1 MKKNLLLCL
10 GIVILFFILFPNI
23 ACAELSNQNM
33 FNSVL
38 AKYQYAS
45 SSWAHIIQERAEWL
59 FGSLAL
65 ISFSWQFSQIVGS
78 RGSSP
83 FTEMIGELLK
93 FVIFCGFY
101 LWLLRN
107 GPDFAL
113 KIIRSFMMIGAQA
126 GGQENLEPSGI
137 VDLGFTIYDAAQQN
151 LDIWSGTS
159 IAAYIISLIVLVIF
173 ALIGINMLLQLC
185 SAWVLAYAGIFFL
198 GFGGSKWTSDMAV
211 NYFKTVLGLGASLMT
226 MTLLIGIGTS
236 IVTESIAQMDTSGAQ
251 NLTEMAVL
259 LITSITLF
267 MLVDKLP
274 SMVAGIINGASVG
287 STGIGAFGAG
297 AAIGTAAAAM
307 GMAATSISESVSTL
321 IKAGTGGAG
330 LAAGFQAV
338 KNEMMGEQTD
348 IASKMQ
354 EHRKAA
360 GLPPESGFAKPP
372 SATAVLG
379 RMAQMGGAMMKQ
391 GIKNKASE
399 AVSNTAGGKIADM
412 LKKTEE

>member
-1 MKKNLLLCL
+1 M
-10 GIVILFFILFPNI
+10 
-23 ACAELSNQNM
+23 ACAELSNENM

-38 AKYQYAS
+38 AKYQSAS

-287 STGIGAFGAG
+287 SAGIGAFGAG

-307 GMAATSISESVSTL
+307 GMAVTSIAKSAS
-321 IKAGTGGAG
+321 IIAGAVKGGAG
-330 LAAGFQAV
+330 LATGFQAV
-338 KNEMMGEQTD
+338 KNEMMGEQAD

-354 EHRKAA
+354 EHRKEA
-360 GLPPESGFAKPP
+360 GLPPESGFVKPP

-412 LKKTEE
+412 LKKD

>member
-1 MKKNLLLCL
+1 M
-10 GIVILFFILFPNI
+10 

-38 AKYQYAS
+38 AKYQSAS

-307 GMAATSISESVSTL
+307 GMAVTSIAKSAS
-321 IKAGTGGAG
+321 IIAGAVKGGAG
-330 LAAGFQAV
+330 LATGFQAV
-338 KNEMMGEQTD
+338 KNEMMGEQAD

-354 EHRKAA
+354 EHRKEA
-360 GLPPESGFAKPP
+360 GLPPESGFVKPP

-412 LKKTEE
+412 LKKD

>member
-1 MKKNLLLCL
+1 M
-10 GIVILFFILFPNI
+10 
-23 ACAELSNQNM
+23 ACAELSNENM

-38 AKYQYAS
+38 AKYQSAS

-297 AAIGTAAAAM
+297 AAIGIAAAAM
-307 GMAATSISESVSTL
+307 GMAVTSIAKSAS
-321 IKAGTGGAG
+321 IIAGAVKGGAG
-330 LAAGFQAV
+330 LATGFQAV
-338 KNEMMGEQTD
+338 KNEMMGEQAD

-354 EHRKAA
+354 EHRKEA
-360 GLPPESGFAKPP
+360 GLPPESGFVKPP

-412 LKKTEE
+412 LKKD

>member
-1 MKKNLLLCL
+1 M
-10 GIVILFFILFPNI
+10 VITLYFLISPSTVY
-23 ACAELSNQNM
+23 AELSNKNILD
-33 FNSVL
+33 SVL
-38 AKYQYAS
+38 IKYHSAAN
-45 SSWAHIIQERAEWL
+45 SWADVIQERAEWL

-83 FTEMIGELLK
+83 LTEMIGELLK

-107 GPDFAL
+107 GPTFANAIIDSMI
-113 KIIRSFMMIGAQA
+113 KIGTMASNQPTTSPSSLVDIG
-126 GGQENLEPSGI
+126 
-137 VDLGFTIYDAAQQN
+137 FKIYDAAQEN
-151 LDIWSGTS
+151 LDIWSATS
-159 IAAYIISLIVLVIF
+159 IAAYIISLIILVIF

-185 SAWVLAYAGIFFL
+185 SAWVLAYAGVFFL

-307 GMAATSISESVSTL
+307 GMAVTSIAKSAST
-321 IKAGTGGAG
+321 IAGAVKGGAG
-330 LAAGFQAV
+330 LATGFQAV
-338 KNEMMGEQTD
+338 KNEMMGEQAD

-354 EHRKAA
+354 EHRKEA
-360 GLPPESGFAKPP
+360 GLPPESGFVKPP

-391 GIKNKASE
+391 GIKNRASE

>member
-1 MKKNLLLCL
+1 M
-10 GIVILFFILFPNI
+10 

-38 AKYQYAS
+38 AKYQSAS

-83 FTEMIGELLK
+83 FTELIGELLK

-307 GMAATSISESVSTL
+307 GMAVTSIAKSAS
-321 IKAGTGGAG
+321 IIAGAVKGGAG
-330 LAAGFQAV
+330 LATGFQAV
-338 KNEMMGEQTD
+338 KNEMMGEQAD

-354 EHRKAA
+354 EHRKEA
-360 GLPPESGFAKPP
+360 GLPPESGFVKPP

-412 LKKTEE
+412 LKKD

>member
-1 MKKNLLLCL
+1 M
-10 GIVILFFILFPNI
+10 VITLYFLISPSTVY
-23 ACAELSNQNM
+23 AELSNKNILD
-33 FNSVL
+33 SVL
-38 AKYQYAS
+38 IKYHSAAN
-45 SSWAHIIQERAEWL
+45 SWADVIQERAEWL

-83 FTEMIGELLK
+83 LTEMIGELLK

-101 LWLLRN
+101 LWLLKN
-107 GPDFAL
+107 GPTFANAIIDSMI
-113 KIIRSFMMIGAQA
+113 KIGTMASNQPTTSPSSLVDIG
-126 GGQENLEPSGI
+126 
-137 VDLGFTIYDAAQQN
+137 FKIYDAAQEN
-151 LDIWSGTS
+151 LDIWSATS
-159 IAAYIISLIVLVIF
+159 IAAYIISLIILVIF

-185 SAWVLAYAGIFFL
+185 SAWVLAYAGVFFL

-307 GMAATSISESVSTL
+307 GMAVTSIAKSAST
-321 IKAGTGGAG
+321 IAGAVKGGAG
-330 LAAGFQAV
+330 LATGFQAV
-338 KNEMMGEQTD
+338 KNEMMGEQAD

-354 EHRKAA
+354 EHRKEA
-360 GLPPESGFAKPP
+360 GLPPESGFVKPP

-412 LKKTEE
+412 LKKD

>member
-1 MKKNLLLCL
+1 M
-10 GIVILFFILFPNI
+10 VITLYFLISPSTVY
-23 ACAELSNQNM
+23 AELSNKNILD
-33 FNSVL
+33 SVL
-38 AKYQYAS
+38 IKYHSAAN
-45 SSWAHIIQERAEWL
+45 SWVDVIQERAEWL

-83 FTEMIGELLK
+83 LTEMIGELLK

-101 LWLLRN
+101 LWILRN
-107 GPDFAL
+107 GPTFANAIIDSMI
-113 KIIRSFMMIGAQA
+113 KIGTMASNQPITSPSSLVDIG
-126 GGQENLEPSGI
+126 
-137 VDLGFTIYDAAQQN
+137 FKIYDAAQEN
-151 LDIWSGTS
+151 LDIWSATS
-159 IAAYIISLIVLVIF
+159 IAAYIISLIILVIF

-307 GMAATSISESVSTL
+307 GMAVTSIAKSAST
-321 IKAGTGGAG
+321 IAGAVKGGAG
-330 LAAGFQAV
+330 LATGFQAV
-338 KNEMMGEQTD
+338 KNEMMGEQAD

-354 EHRKAA
+354 EHRKEA
-360 GLPPESGFAKPP
+360 GLPPESGFVKPP

-399 AVSNTAGGKIADM
+399 TVSNTAGGKLADM
-412 LKKTEE
+412 LKKTGE

>member
-1 MKKNLLLCL
+1 M
-10 GIVILFFILFPNI
+10 

-38 AKYQYAS
+38 AKYQSAS

-65 ISFSWQFSQIVGS
+65 FSFSWQFSLIGGS

-83 FTEMIGELLK
+83 FTEMICELLK

-151 LDIWSGTS
+151 LDIWSVTS

-307 GMAATSISESVSTL
+307 GMAVTSIAKSASIITGAV
-321 IKAGTGGAG
+321 KGGAG
-330 LAAGFQAV
+330 LATGFQAV
-338 KNEMMGEQTD
+338 KNEMMGEQAD

-354 EHRKAA
+354 EHRKEA
-360 GLPPESGFAKPP
+360 GLPPESGFVKPP

-412 LKKTEE
+412 LKKD

>member
-1 MKKNLLLCL
+1 M
-10 GIVILFFILFPNI
+10 VITLYFLISPSTVY
-23 ACAELSNQNM
+23 AELSNKNILD
-33 FNSVL
+33 SVL
-38 AKYQYAS
+38 IKYHSAAN
-45 SSWAHIIQERAEWL
+45 SWADIIQERAEWL

-83 FTEMIGELLK
+83 LTEMIGELLK
-93 FVIFCGFY
+93 FLIFCGFY
-101 LWLLRN
+101 LWLLKN
-107 GPDFAL
+107 GPTFANAFIDSMI
-113 KIIRSFMMIGAQA
+113 KIGTMASNLVDIG
-126 GGQENLEPSGI
+126 
-137 VDLGFTIYDAAQQN
+137 FKIYDAAQEN
-151 LDIWSGTS
+151 LDIWSATS
-159 IAAYIISLIVLVIF
+159 IAAYIISLIILVIF

-185 SAWVLAYAGIFFL
+185 SAWVLAYAGVFFL

-307 GMAATSISESVSTL
+307 GMAVTSIAKSAS
-321 IKAGTGGAG
+321 IIAGAVKGGAG
-330 LAAGFQAV
+330 LATGFQAV
-338 KNEMMGEQTD
+338 KNEMMGEQAD

-354 EHRKAA
+354 EHRKEA
-360 GLPPESGFAKPP
+360 GLPPESGFVKPP

-412 LKKTEE
+412 LKKD

>member
-1 MKKNLLLCL
+1 MIKI
-10 GIVILFFILFPNI
+10 GTM
-23 ACAELSNQNM
+23 ASNQPTT
-33 FNSVL
+33 SP
-38 AKYQYAS
+38 S
-45 SSWAHIIQERAEWL
+45 SL
-59 FGSLAL
+59 
-65 ISFSWQFSQIVGS
+65 VD
-78 RGSSP
+78 
-83 FTEMIGELLK
+83 IGFK
-93 FVIFCGFY
+93 
-101 LWLLRN
+101 
-107 GPDFAL
+107 
-113 KIIRSFMMIGAQA
+113 
-126 GGQENLEPSGI
+126 
-137 VDLGFTIYDAAQQN
+137 IYDAAQEN
-151 LDIWSGTS
+151 LDIWSATS
-159 IAAYIISLIVLVIF
+159 IAAYIISLIILVIF

-185 SAWVLAYAGIFFL
+185 SAWVLAYAGVFFL
-198 GFGGSKWTSDMAV
+198 GFGGSKWTSDMAI

-307 GMAATSISESVSTL
+307 GMAVTSIAKSAST
-321 IKAGTGGAG
+321 IAGAVKGGAG

-338 KNEMMGEQTD
+338 KNEMMGEQAD

-372 SATAVLG
+372 SATAVMG

-412 LKKTEE
+412 LKKD

>member
-1 MKKNLLLCL
+1 MKKILLFSL
-10 GIVILFFILFPNI
+10 VIGLSLILLSDSAYAEISTKNI
-23 ACAELSNQNM
+23 L
-33 FNSVL
+33 NSVL
-38 AKYQYAS
+38 IKYQSAAA
-45 SSWAHIIQERAEWL
+45 SWASIIQEKAEWL

-83 FTEMIGELLK
+83 LTEMIGELLK

-107 GPDFAL
+107 GPQFATS
-113 KIIRSFMMIGAQA
+113 IIDSLRIIGAQVA
-126 GGQENLEPSGI
+126 GVDKNLYPSDL
-137 VDLGFTIYDAAQQN
+137 VDIGFGIYDIAQQN

-307 GMAATSISESVSTL
+307 GMAVTSIAKSAS
-321 IKAGTGGAG
+321 IIAGAVKGGAG
-330 LAAGFQAV
+330 LATGFQAV
-338 KNEMMGEQTD
+338 KNEMMGEQAD

-354 EHRKAA
+354 EHRKEA
-360 GLPPESGFAKPP
+360 GLPPESGFVKPP

-412 LKKTEE
+412 LKKD

>member
-1 MKKNLLLCL
+1 MKKILLFSLM
-10 GIVILFFILFPNI
+10 VITLYFLISPSTVY
-23 ACAELSNQNM
+23 AELSNKNILD
-33 FNSVL
+33 SVL
-38 AKYQYAS
+38 IKYHSAAN
-45 SSWAHIIQERAEWL
+45 SWADVIQERAEWL

-83 FTEMIGELLK
+83 LTEMIGELLK

-107 GPDFAL
+107 GPTFANAIIDSMI
-113 KIIRSFMMIGAQA
+113 KIGTMASNQPTTSPSSLVDIG
-126 GGQENLEPSGI
+126 
-137 VDLGFTIYDAAQQN
+137 FKIYDAAQEN
-151 LDIWSGTS
+151 LDIWSATS
-159 IAAYIISLIVLVIF
+159 IAAYIISLIILVIF

-307 GMAATSISESVSTL
+307 GMAVTSIAKSAST
-321 IKAGTGGAG
+321 IAGAVKGGAG
-330 LAAGFQAV
+330 LATGFQAV
-338 KNEMMGEQTD
+338 KNEMMGEQAD

-354 EHRKAA
+354 EHRKEA
-360 GLPPESGFAKPP
+360 GLPPESGFVKPP

-399 AVSNTAGGKIADM
+399 TVSNTAGGKLADM
-412 LKKTEE
+412 LKKTGE

>member
-1 MKKNLLLCL
+1 M
-10 GIVILFFILFPNI
+10 

-38 AKYQYAS
+38 AKYQSAS

-198 GFGGSKWTSDMAV
+198 GFGGSKWTSDMAI

-307 GMAATSISESVSTL
+307 GMAVTSIAKSAS
-321 IKAGTGGAG
+321 IIAGAVKGGAG
-330 LAAGFQAV
+330 LATGFQAV
-338 KNEMMGEQTD
+338 KNEMMGEQAD

-354 EHRKAA
+354 EHRKEA
-360 GLPPESGFAKPP
+360 GLPPESGFVKPP

-412 LKKTEE
+412 LKKD

>member
-1 MKKNLLLCL
+1 M
-10 GIVILFFILFPNI
+10 
-23 ACAELSNQNM
+23 ASNQPTT
-33 FNSVL
+33 SP
-38 AKYQYAS
+38 S
-45 SSWAHIIQERAEWL
+45 SL
-59 FGSLAL
+59 
-65 ISFSWQFSQIVGS
+65 VD
-78 RGSSP
+78 
-83 FTEMIGELLK
+83 IGFK
-93 FVIFCGFY
+93 
-101 LWLLRN
+101 
-107 GPDFAL
+107 
-113 KIIRSFMMIGAQA
+113 
-126 GGQENLEPSGI
+126 
-137 VDLGFTIYDAAQQN
+137 IYDAAQEN
-151 LDIWSGTS
+151 LDIWSATS
-159 IAAYIISLIVLVIF
+159 IAAYIISLIILVIF

-185 SAWVLAYAGIFFL
+185 SAWVLAYAGVFFL

-267 MLVDKLP
+267 MLVDT

-287 STGIGAFGAG
+287 STGSRAFGAG

-307 GMAATSISESVSTL
+307 GMAVTSIAKSAS
-321 IKAGTGGAG
+321 IIAGAVKGGAG
-330 LAAGFQAV
+330 LATGFQAV
-338 KNEMMGEQTD
+338 KNEMMGEQAD

-354 EHRKAA
+354 EHRKEA
-360 GLPPESGFAKPP
+360 GLPPESGFVKPP

-412 LKKTEE
+412 LKKD

>member
-1 MKKNLLLCL
+1 M
-10 GIVILFFILFPNI
+10 VITLYFLISPSTVY
-23 ACAELSNQNM
+23 AELSNKNILD
-33 FNSVL
+33 SVL
-38 AKYQYAS
+38 IKYHSAAN
-45 SSWAHIIQERAEWL
+45 SWADIIQERAEWL

-83 FTEMIGELLK
+83 LTEMIGELLK
-93 FVIFCGFY
+93 FLIFCGFY
-101 LWLLRN
+101 LWLLKN
-107 GPDFAL
+107 GPTFANTIIDSMI
-113 KIIRSFMMIGAQA
+113 KIGTMASNQPTTSPSSLVDIG
-126 GGQENLEPSGI
+126 
-137 VDLGFTIYDAAQQN
+137 FKIYDAAQEN
-151 LDIWSGTS
+151 LDIWSATS
-159 IAAYIISLIVLVIF
+159 IAAYIISLIILVIF

-185 SAWVLAYAGIFFL
+185 SAWVLAYAGVFFL

-307 GMAATSISESVSTL
+307 GMAVTSIAKSAS
-321 IKAGTGGAG
+321 IIAGAVKGGAG
-330 LAAGFQAV
+330 LATGFQAV
-338 KNEMMGEQTD
+338 KNEMMGEQAD

-354 EHRKAA
+354 EHRKEA
-360 GLPPESGFAKPP
+360 GLPPESGFVKPP

-412 LKKTEE
+412 LKKD

>member
-1 MKKNLLLCL
+1 M
-10 GIVILFFILFPNI
+10 
-23 ACAELSNQNM
+23 
-33 FNSVL
+33 
-38 AKYQYAS
+38 
-45 SSWAHIIQERAEWL
+45 
-59 FGSLAL
+59 SL
-65 ISFSWQFSQIVGS
+65 SWQFTQAVNKH
-78 RGSSP
+78 SSL
-83 FTEMIGELLK
+83 TEMIGELLR
-93 FVIFCGFY
+93 FIIFCGFF

-107 GPDFAL
+107 GPQFATA
-113 KIIRSFMMIGAQA
+113 IIDSLRIIGAQA
-126 GGQENLEPSGI
+126 AGIDKNLYPSDL
-137 VDLGFTIYDAAQQN
+137 VDIGFGIYDIAQQN

-307 GMAATSISESVSTL
+307 GMAVTSIAKSAST
-321 IKAGTGGAG
+321 IAGAVKGGAG
-330 LAAGFQAV
+330 LATGFQAV
-338 KNEMMGEQTD
+338 KNEMMGEQAD

-354 EHRKAA
+354 EHRKEA
-360 GLPPESGFAKPP
+360 GLPPESGFVKPP

-379 RMAQMGGAMMKQ
+379 RMAQMGGTMMKQ

>member
-1 MKKNLLLCL
+1 M
-10 GIVILFFILFPNI
+10 VITLYFLISPSTVY
-23 ACAELSNQNM
+23 AELSNKNILD
-33 FNSVL
+33 SVL
-38 AKYQYAS
+38 IKYHSAAN
-45 SSWAHIIQERAEWL
+45 SWADVIQERAEWL

-83 FTEMIGELLK
+83 LTEMIGELLK

-107 GPDFAL
+107 GPTFANAIIDSMI
-113 KIIRSFMMIGAQA
+113 KIGTMASNQPTTSPSSLVDIG
-126 GGQENLEPSGI
+126 
-137 VDLGFTIYDAAQQN
+137 FKIYDAAQEN
-151 LDIWSGTS
+151 LDIWSATS
-159 IAAYIISLIVLVIF
+159 IAAYIISLIILVIF

-307 GMAATSISESVSTL
+307 GMAVTSIAKSAST
-321 IKAGTGGAG
+321 IAGAVKGGAG
-330 LAAGFQAV
+330 LATGFQAV
-338 KNEMMGEQTD
+338 KNEMMGEQAD

-354 EHRKAA
+354 EHRKEA
-360 GLPPESGFAKPP
+360 GLPPESGFVKPP

-399 AVSNTAGGKIADM
+399 TVSNTAGGKLADM
-412 LKKTEE
+412 LKKTGE

>member
-1 MKKNLLLCL
+1 MKKILLFSLM
-10 GIVILFFILFPNI
+10 VITLYFLISPSTVY
-23 ACAELSNQNM
+23 AELSNKNILD
-33 FNSVL
+33 SVL
-38 AKYQYAS
+38 IKYHSAAN
-45 SSWAHIIQERAEWL
+45 SWADIIQERAEWL

-83 FTEMIGELLK
+83 LTEMIGELLK
-93 FVIFCGFY
+93 FLIFCGFY
-101 LWLLRN
+101 LWLLKN
-107 GPDFAL
+107 GPTFANAIIDSMI
-113 KIIRSFMMIGAQA
+113 KIGTMASNQPTTSPSSLVDIG
-126 GGQENLEPSGI
+126 
-137 VDLGFTIYDAAQQN
+137 FKIYDAAQEN
-151 LDIWSGTS
+151 LDIWSATS
-159 IAAYIISLIVLVIF
+159 IAAYIISLIILVIF

-185 SAWVLAYAGIFFL
+185 SAWVLAYAGVFFL

-307 GMAATSISESVSTL
+307 GMAVTSIAKSAST
-321 IKAGTGGAG
+321 IAGAVKGGAG
-330 LAAGFQAV
+330 LATGFQAV
-338 KNEMMGEQTD
+338 KNEMMGEQAD

-354 EHRKAA
+354 EHRKEA
-360 GLPPESGFAKPP
+360 GLPPESGFVKPP

-412 LKKTEE
+412 LKKD

>member
-1 MKKNLLLCL
+1 M
-10 GIVILFFILFPNI
+10 VITLYFLISPSTVY
-23 ACAELSNQNM
+23 AELSNKNILD
-33 FNSVL
+33 SVL
-38 AKYQYAS
+38 IKYHSAAN
-45 SSWAHIIQERAEWL
+45 SWADVIQERAEWL

-83 FTEMIGELLK
+83 LTEMIGELLK
-93 FVIFCGFY
+93 FLIFCGFY
-101 LWLLRN
+101 LWLLKN
-107 GPDFAL
+107 GPTFANAIIDSMI
-113 KIIRSFMMIGAQA
+113 KIGTMASNQPTTSPSSLVDIG
-126 GGQENLEPSGI
+126 
-137 VDLGFTIYDAAQQN
+137 FKIYDAAQEN
-151 LDIWSGTS
+151 LDIWSATS
-159 IAAYIISLIVLVIF
+159 IAAYIISLIILVIF

-185 SAWVLAYAGIFFL
+185 SAWVLAYAGVFFL

-267 MLVDKLP
+267 MLVDT

-307 GMAATSISESVSTL
+307 GMAVTSIAKSAS
-321 IKAGTGGAG
+321 IIAGAVKGGAG
-330 LAAGFQAV
+330 LATGFQAV
-338 KNEMMGEQTD
+338 KNEMMGEKKAD

-354 EHRKAA
+354 EHRKEA
-360 GLPPESGFAKPP
+360 GLPPESGFVKPP

-412 LKKTEE
+412 LKKD

>member
-1 MKKNLLLCL
+1 M
-10 GIVILFFILFPNI
+10 VITLYFLISPSTVY
-23 ACAELSNQNM
+23 AELSNKNILD
-33 FNSVL
+33 SVL
-38 AKYQYAS
+38 IKYHSAAN
-45 SSWAHIIQERAEWL
+45 SWADVIQERAEWL

-65 ISFSWQFSQIVGS
+65 ISFSWQFSQIVGI

-83 FTEMIGELLK
+83 LTEMIGELLK

-101 LWLLRN
+101 LWLLKN
-107 GPDFAL
+107 GPTFANAIIDSMI
-113 KIIRSFMMIGAQA
+113 KIGTMASNQPTTSPSSLVDIG
-126 GGQENLEPSGI
+126 
-137 VDLGFTIYDAAQQN
+137 FKIYDAAQEN
-151 LDIWSGTS
+151 LDIWSATS
-159 IAAYIISLIVLVIF
+159 IAAYIISLIILVIF

-185 SAWVLAYAGIFFL
+185 SAWVLAYAGVFFL

-267 MLVDKLP
+267 MLVDT

-307 GMAATSISESVSTL
+307 GMAVTSIAKSAS
-321 IKAGTGGAG
+321 IIAGAVKGGAG
-330 LAAGFQAV
+330 LATGFQAV
-338 KNEMMGEQTD
+338 KNEMMGEQAD

-354 EHRKAA
+354 EHRKEA
-360 GLPPESGFAKPP
+360 GLPPESGFVKPP

-412 LKKTEE
+412 LKKD

>member
-1 MKKNLLLCL
+1 
-10 GIVILFFILFPNI
+10 
-23 ACAELSNQNM
+23 M

-38 AKYQYAS
+38 AKYQSAS

-78 RGSSP
+78 RESSP

-307 GMAATSISESVSTL
+307 GMAVTSIAKSAST
-321 IKAGTGGAG
+321 IAGAVKGGAG
-330 LAAGFQAV
+330 LATGFQAV
-338 KNEMMGEQTD
+338 KNEMMGEQAD

-354 EHRKAA
+354 EHRKEA
-360 GLPPESGFAKPP
+360 GLPPESGFVKPP

-391 GIKNKASE
+391 GIKNRASE

>member
-1 MKKNLLLCL
+1 M
-10 GIVILFFILFPNI
+10 VITLYFLISPSTVY
-23 ACAELSNQNM
+23 AELSNKNILD
-33 FNSVL
+33 SVL
-38 AKYQYAS
+38 IKYHSAAN
-45 SSWAHIIQERAEWL
+45 SWADVIQERAEWL

-83 FTEMIGELLK
+83 LTEMIGELLK

-107 GPDFAL
+107 GPTFANAIIDSMI
-113 KIIRSFMMIGAQA
+113 KIGTMASNQPTTSPSSLVDIG
-126 GGQENLEPSGI
+126 
-137 VDLGFTIYDAAQQN
+137 FKIYDAAQEN
-151 LDIWSGTS
+151 LDIWSATS
-159 IAAYIISLIVLVIF
+159 IAAYIISLIILVIF

-198 GFGGSKWTSDMAV
+198 GFGGSKWTSDMAI

-307 GMAATSISESVSTL
+307 GMAVTSIAKSAST
-321 IKAGTGGAG
+321 IAGAVKGGAG
-330 LAAGFQAV
+330 LATGFQAV
-338 KNEMMGEQTD
+338 KNEMMGEQAD

-354 EHRKAA
+354 EHRKEA
-360 GLPPESGFAKPP
+360 GLPPESGFVKPP

-412 LKKTEE
+412 LKKD

>member
-1 MKKNLLLCL
+1 MKKILLFSLM
-10 GIVILFFILFPNI
+10 VITLYFLISPSTVY
-23 ACAELSNQNM
+23 AELSNKNILD
-33 FNSVL
+33 SVL
-38 AKYQYAS
+38 IKYHSAAN
-45 SSWAHIIQERAEWL
+45 SWADVIQERAEWL

-83 FTEMIGELLK
+83 LTEMIGELLK

-101 LWLLRN
+101 LWLLKN
-107 GPDFAL
+107 GPTFANAIIDSMI
-113 KIIRSFMMIGAQA
+113 KIGTMASNQPTTSPSSLVDIG
-126 GGQENLEPSGI
+126 
-137 VDLGFTIYDAAQQN
+137 FKIYDAAQEN
-151 LDIWSGTS
+151 LDIWSATS
-159 IAAYIISLIVLVIF
+159 IAAYIISLIILVIF

-185 SAWVLAYAGIFFL
+185 SAWVLAYAGVFFL

-307 GMAATSISESVSTL
+307 GMAVTSIAKSAST
-321 IKAGTGGAG
+321 IAGAVKGGAG
-330 LAAGFQAV
+330 LATGFQAV
-338 KNEMMGEQTD
+338 KNEMMGEQAD

-354 EHRKAA
+354 EHRKEA
-360 GLPPESGFAKPP
+360 GLPPESGFVKPP

-412 LKKTEE
+412 LKKD

>member
-1 MKKNLLLCL
+1 
-10 GIVILFFILFPNI
+10 
-23 ACAELSNQNM
+23 M

-38 AKYQYAS
+38 AKYQSAS

-307 GMAATSISESVSTL
+307 GMAVTSIAKSAS
-321 IKAGTGGAG
+321 IIAGAVKGGAG
-330 LAAGFQAV
+330 LATGFQAV
-338 KNEMMGEQTD
+338 KNEMMGEQAD

-354 EHRKAA
+354 EHRKEA
-360 GLPPESGFAKPP
+360 GLPPESGFVKPP

-412 LKKTEE
+412 LKKD

>member
-10 GIVILFFILFPNI
+10 GIVILFFILFPNM

-38 AKYQYAS
+38 AKYQSAS

-307 GMAATSISESVSTL
+307 GMAVTSIAKSAST
-321 IKAGTGGAG
+321 IAGAVKGGAG
-330 LAAGFQAV
+330 LATGFQAV
-338 KNEMMGEQTD
+338 KNEMMGEQAD

-354 EHRKAA
+354 EHRKEA
-360 GLPPESGFAKPP
+360 GLPPESGFVKPP

-412 LKKTEE
+412 LKKD

>member
-1 MKKNLLLCL
+1 M
-10 GIVILFFILFPNI
+10 

-38 AKYQYAS
+38 AKYQSAS

-307 GMAATSISESVSTL
+307 GMAVTSIAKSAST
-321 IKAGTGGAG
+321 IAGAVKGGAG
-330 LAAGFQAV
+330 LATGFQAV
-338 KNEMMGEQTD
+338 KNEMMGEQAD

-354 EHRKAA
+354 EHRKEA
-360 GLPPESGFAKPP
+360 GLPPESGFVKPP

-412 LKKTEE
+412 LKKD

>member
-1 MKKNLLLCL
+1 
-10 GIVILFFILFPNI
+10 
-23 ACAELSNQNM
+23 
-33 FNSVL
+33 
-38 AKYQYAS
+38 
-45 SSWAHIIQERAEWL
+45 
-59 FGSLAL
+59 
-65 ISFSWQFSQIVGS
+65 
-78 RGSSP
+78 
-83 FTEMIGELLK
+83 MIGELLK

-107 GPDFAL
+107 GPQFATS
-113 KIIRSFMMIGAQA
+113 IIDSLRIIGAQA
-126 GGQENLEPSGI
+126 AGVDKNLYPSDL
-137 VDLGFTIYDAAQQN
+137 VDIGFGIYDIAQQN

-274 SMVAGIINGASVG
+274 SMVAGIINGPALALQASEP
-287 STGIGAFGAG
+287 
-297 AAIGTAAAAM
+297 
-307 GMAATSISESVSTL
+307 SEPV
-321 IKAGTGGAG
+321 
-330 LAAGFQAV
+330 
-338 KNEMMGEQTD
+338 
-348 IASKMQ
+348 
-354 EHRKAA
+354 
-360 GLPPESGFAKPP
+360 PP
-372 SATAVLG
+372 SALRLLQWAWL
-379 RMAQMGGAMMKQ
+379 
-391 GIKNKASE
+391 
-399 AVSNTAGGKIADM
+399 
-412 LKKTEE
+412 

>member
-1 MKKNLLLCL
+1 M
-10 GIVILFFILFPNI
+10 VITLYFLISPSTVY
-23 ACAELSNQNM
+23 AELSNKNILD
-33 FNSVL
+33 SVL
-38 AKYQYAS
+38 IKYHSAAN
-45 SSWAHIIQERAEWL
+45 SWADIIQERAEWL

-65 ISFSWQFSQIVGS
+65 ISFSWQFSQIVGI

-83 FTEMIGELLK
+83 LTEMIGELLK

-107 GPDFAL
+107 GPTFANAIIDSMI
-113 KIIRSFMMIGAQA
+113 KIGTMASNQPTTSPSSLVDIG
-126 GGQENLEPSGI
+126 
-137 VDLGFTIYDAAQQN
+137 FKIYDAAQEN
-151 LDIWSGTS
+151 LDIWSATS
-159 IAAYIISLIVLVIF
+159 IAAYIISLIILVIF

-198 GFGGSKWTSDMAV
+198 GFGGSKWTSDMAI

-307 GMAATSISESVSTL
+307 GMAVTSIAKSAST
-321 IKAGTGGAG
+321 IAGAVKGGAG
-330 LAAGFQAV
+330 LATGFQAV
-338 KNEMMGEQTD
+338 KNEMMGEQAD

-354 EHRKAA
+354 EHRKEA
-360 GLPPESGFAKPP
+360 GLPPESGFVKPP

-412 LKKTEE
+412 LKKD

>member
-1 MKKNLLLCL
+1 MKKILLFSLM
-10 GIVILFFILFPNI
+10 VITLYFLISPSTVY
-23 ACAELSNQNM
+23 AELSNKNILD
-33 FNSVL
+33 SVL
-38 AKYQYAS
+38 IKYHSAAN
-45 SSWAHIIQERAEWL
+45 SWADIIQERAEWL

-83 FTEMIGELLK
+83 LTEMIGELLK
-93 FVIFCGFY
+93 FLIFCGFY
-101 LWLLRN
+101 LWLLKN
-107 GPDFAL
+107 GPTFANAIIDSMI
-113 KIIRSFMMIGAQA
+113 KIGTMASNQPTTSPSSLVDIG
-126 GGQENLEPSGI
+126 
-137 VDLGFTIYDAAQQN
+137 FKIYDAAQEN
-151 LDIWSGTS
+151 LDIWSATS
-159 IAAYIISLIVLVIF
+159 IAAYIISLIILVIF

-185 SAWVLAYAGIFFL
+185 SAWVLAYAGVFFL

-307 GMAATSISESVSTL
+307 GMAVTSIAKSAS
-321 IKAGTGGAG
+321 IIAGAVKGGAG
-330 LAAGFQAV
+330 LATGFQAV
-338 KNEMMGEQTD
+338 KNEMMGEQAD

-354 EHRKAA
+354 EHRKEA
-360 GLPPESGFAKPP
+360 GLPPESGFVKPP

-412 LKKTEE
+412 LKKD

>member
-1 MKKNLLLCL
+1 M
-10 GIVILFFILFPNI
+10 
-23 ACAELSNQNM
+23 ACAELSNENM

-38 AKYQYAS
+38 AKYQSAS

-307 GMAATSISESVSTL
+307 GMAVTSIAKSAS
-321 IKAGTGGAG
+321 IIAGAVKGGAG
-330 LAAGFQAV
+330 LATGFQAV
-338 KNEMMGEQTD
+338 KNEMMGEQAD

-354 EHRKAA
+354 EHRKEA
-360 GLPPESGFAKPP
+360 GLPPESGFVKPP

-412 LKKTEE
+412 LKKD

>member
-1 MKKNLLLCL
+1 M
-10 GIVILFFILFPNI
+10 
-23 ACAELSNQNM
+23 ASNQPTT
-33 FNSVL
+33 SP
-38 AKYQYAS
+38 S
-45 SSWAHIIQERAEWL
+45 SL
-59 FGSLAL
+59 
-65 ISFSWQFSQIVGS
+65 VD
-78 RGSSP
+78 
-83 FTEMIGELLK
+83 IGFK
-93 FVIFCGFY
+93 
-101 LWLLRN
+101 
-107 GPDFAL
+107 
-113 KIIRSFMMIGAQA
+113 
-126 GGQENLEPSGI
+126 
-137 VDLGFTIYDAAQQN
+137 IYDAAQEN
-151 LDIWSGTS
+151 LDIWSATS
-159 IAAYIISLIVLVIF
+159 IAAYIISLIILVIF

-185 SAWVLAYAGIFFL
+185 SAWVLAYAGVFFL

-267 MLVDKLP
+267 MLVDT

-307 GMAATSISESVSTL
+307 GMAVTSIAKSAS
-321 IKAGTGGAG
+321 IIAGAVKGGAG
-330 LAAGFQAV
+330 LATGFQAV
-338 KNEMMGEQTD
+338 KNEMMGEQAD

-354 EHRKAA
+354 EHRKEA
-360 GLPPESGFAKPP
+360 GLPPESGFVKPP

-412 LKKTEE
+412 LKKD

>member
-1 MKKNLLLCL
+1 M
-10 GIVILFFILFPNI
+10 VITLYFLISPSTVY
-23 ACAELSNQNM
+23 AELSNKNILD
-33 FNSVL
+33 SVL
-38 AKYQYAS
+38 IKYHSAAN
-45 SSWAHIIQERAEWL
+45 SWADVIQERAEWL

-65 ISFSWQFSQIVGS
+65 ISFSWQFSQIVGI

-83 FTEMIGELLK
+83 LTEMIGELLK

-101 LWLLRN
+101 LWLLKN
-107 GPDFAL
+107 GPTFANAIIDSMI
-113 KIIRSFMMIGAQA
+113 KIGTMASNQPTTSPSSLVDIG
-126 GGQENLEPSGI
+126 
-137 VDLGFTIYDAAQQN
+137 FKIYDAAQEN
-151 LDIWSGTS
+151 LDIWSATS
-159 IAAYIISLIVLVIF
+159 IAAYIISLIILVIF

-185 SAWVLAYAGIFFL
+185 SAWVLAYAGVFFL

-226 MTLLIGIGTS
+226 MTLLIGIGIS

-267 MLVDKLP
+267 MLVDT

-307 GMAATSISESVSTL
+307 GMAVTSIAKSAS
-321 IKAGTGGAG
+321 IIAGAVKGGAG
-330 LAAGFQAV
+330 LATGFQAV
-338 KNEMMGEQTD
+338 KNEMMGEQAD

-354 EHRKAA
+354 EHRKEA
-360 GLPPESGFAKPP
+360 GLPPESGFVKPP

-412 LKKTEE
+412 LKKD